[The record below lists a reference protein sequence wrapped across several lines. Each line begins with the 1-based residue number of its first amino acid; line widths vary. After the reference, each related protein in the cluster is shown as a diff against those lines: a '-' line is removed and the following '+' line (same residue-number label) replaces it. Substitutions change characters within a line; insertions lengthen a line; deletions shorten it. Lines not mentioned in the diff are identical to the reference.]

1 MQLLTVFETTL
12 VTAGTLHTNHAEPP
26 PVTQTYI
33 KTRSAIGALA
43 GALIGAHVSPASLI
57 AYAFAGLSV
66 GWAMG
71 MFETWLWLD

>member
-1 MQLLTVFETTL
+1 MQVLTEFETST
-12 VTAGTLHTNHAEPP
+12 VTAGTLLINTEA

-43 GALIGAHVSPASLI
+43 GALIGAHVSPASLV
-57 AYAFAGLSV
+57 AYAFAGLSI
-66 GWAMG
+66 GWAAG